1 MNRLYDDVESLERG
15 LSTLAVVVIAAVVI
29 GGGAVLVSNSNDAGN
44 EDTATTTSETEADY
58 SAGDTAVFTCDDGS
72 EIVAD
77 FAQDGEATV
86 TLPSGE
92 ARSVTRT
99 EATSSTR
106 YVSADG
112 EFVFSSEEKEATV
125 EQAGEVALEGC
136 VATEDSTEAEGDAD
150 AEAEAETDAE
160 DEADAE
166 ADAEAETN
174 VDVDADTEA
183 GADAQY

>member
-1 MNRLYDDVESLERG
+1 MNRLYDDVENWERG

-29 GGGAVLVSNSNDAGN
+29 GGGAILVANTNDADTD
-44 EDTATTTSETEADY
+44 DTATTTAEMEADY

-92 ARSVTRT
+92 ARSVTRA
-99 EATSSTR
+99 EATSGAR

-112 EFVFSSEEKEATV
+112 EFAFSSEAQEATV
-125 EQAGEVALEGC
+125 EQAGEIVFEGC
-136 VATEDSTEAEGDAD
+136 VATEDSTKAEGD
-150 AEAEAETDAE
+150 AEAEADT
-160 DEADAE
+160 EADAE
-166 ADAEAETN
+166 ADADASADLETDADVN
-174 VDVDADTEA
+174 VDTDAEG
-183 GADAQY
+183 GANVQY